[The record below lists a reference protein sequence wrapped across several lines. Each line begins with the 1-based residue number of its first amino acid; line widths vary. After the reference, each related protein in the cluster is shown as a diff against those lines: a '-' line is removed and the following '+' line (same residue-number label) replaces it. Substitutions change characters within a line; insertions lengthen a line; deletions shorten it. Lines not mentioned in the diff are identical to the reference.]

1 MFRQSEN
8 IVNSD
13 KFQGMLLN
21 KKRNERS
28 HESKIDTNIA
38 NASSIILLIISIN
51 DELISILSLISI
63 LGPKPV
69 I

>member
-13 KFQGMLLN
+13 KFQGMFLN

-38 NASSIILLIISIN
+38 NTSSIMLLIISID